1 MHVAIIGGGKVGYY
15 LVKTLQERNHRVSL
29 VEKDPVR
36 GRKIAEEL
44 GIPVFCGDGSN
55 IEVLT
60 GAEVDRAQ
68 VIAIVTGK
76 DEDNL
81 ITAQVVQENFQIPR
95 IIVRVNNPK
104 NEGVFHHLGIKTTVS
119 STRIISNLI
128 EVEATTEKIKTLL
141 TLHHGSAT
149 LVEVDLTAN
158 SPVINKSIIEISNK
172 LPKNCI
178 LVTIIRGEE
187 VVFPRGDTR
196 LLDGDAVIAVTTLKN
211 QELLEHALLG

>member
-15 LVKTLQERNHRVSL
+15 LVKTLQERKHRVSL

-68 VIAIVTGK
+68 VMAIVTGK

-104 NEGVFHHLGIKTTVS
+104 NEGIFHHLGIKTTVS
-119 STRIISNLI
+119 STGIISNLL

-158 SPVINKSIIEISNK
+158 SPVINKSVMEISDK
-172 LPKNCI
+172 LPQNCI

-187 VVFPRGDTR
+187 VIFPRGDTR

-211 QELLEHALLG
+211 QELLEHALVG